1 MFEGN
6 TAWIVLYVMFFTY
19 LIVNAYL
26 IYKIKYG
33 KSVDTRESFQ
43 NFQLFVTCIYIL
55 ALIVLSFI

>member
-1 MFEGN
+1 M
-6 TAWIVLYVMFFTY
+6 YVMFFTY